1 MKAEGRPTAAWGF
14 FMPQITPQ
22 RNRMLG
28 IHMECY
34 SLRSARTIKSRRFH
48 MKKAISV
55 LFAAL
60 ILGGVAYA
68 KKDVTTMSGCYPYYT
83 VEGRTVYICE

>member
-1 MKAEGRPTAAWGF
+1 
-14 FMPQITPQ
+14 
-22 RNRMLG
+22 
-28 IHMECY
+28 
-34 SLRSARTIKSRRFH
+34 